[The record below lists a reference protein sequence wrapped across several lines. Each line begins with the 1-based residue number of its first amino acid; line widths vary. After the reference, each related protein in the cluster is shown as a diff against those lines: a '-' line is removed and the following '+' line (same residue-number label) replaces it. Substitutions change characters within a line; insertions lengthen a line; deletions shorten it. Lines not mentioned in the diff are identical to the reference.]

1 MVLMLTLIYLVSLEE
16 ISYVFAQIISE
27 DFNDASALNNKGDA
41 LYNLG
46 RYQEAMIYYDKAL
59 AIDPKNIDA
68 IKGKQQALAALNQ
81 TE

>member
-1 MVLMLTLIYLVSLEE
+1 LLDKIANYKLAI
-16 ISYVFAQIISE
+16 
-27 DFNDASALNNKGDA
+27 
-41 LYNLG
+41 
-46 RYQEAMIYYDKAL
+46 IYYDKAL